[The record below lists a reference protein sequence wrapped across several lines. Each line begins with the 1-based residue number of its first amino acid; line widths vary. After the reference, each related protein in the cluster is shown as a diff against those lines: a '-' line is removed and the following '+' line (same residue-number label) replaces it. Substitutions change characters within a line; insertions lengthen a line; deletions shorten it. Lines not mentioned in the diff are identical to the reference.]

1 MLFND
6 HKIFSKIM
14 FAKILEKI
22 ISFSFILGRLGHII
36 DLSTS
41 SGVVVGVFY

>member
-6 HKIFSKIM
+6 HKIFFQIM
-14 FAKILEKI
+14 FAKFLVKI
-22 ISFSFILGRLGHII
+22 ISFSFILGRLGHIN

-41 SGVVVGVFY
+41 NGVVVAVFY